1 MIDDYG
7 QTWPFGVAMTHAWHG
22 DTDRAFEYLDTAFEQ
37 KSTYMTNLIYNPWLA
52 PLYDDPR
59 WEVIVDKM
67 GLLEY
72 WTKLQARHEAKL

>member
-1 MIDDYG
+1 M
-7 QTWPFGVAMTHAWHG
+7 
-22 DTDRAFEYLDTAFEQ
+22 YLDIAFEQ
-37 KSTYMTNLIYNPWLA
+37 NSPYMNNLIYIPWLA

-72 WTKLQARHEAKL
+72 WTKLQAKREAKP